1 MPNWVY
7 NKLTVAGANHV
18 LDFFKE
24 QAARP
29 ARAHDQDMDL
39 SFLNFVRPLHTEMAW
54 YNDTGWYE
62 WNINN
67 WGCKWDAGR
76 VDILENSPRRITY
89 YFETAWAAPEFV
101 FKAMAEQYPE
111 LDFYLWYEE
120 EQGWGGELVAKNGMA
135 VRGKTWEAPSGIL
148 IS

>member
-1 MPNWVY
+1 
-7 NKLTVAGANHV
+7 V

-24 QAARP
+24 QAAQP

-39 SFLNFVRPLHTEMAW
+39 SFLNFVRPLHTEMDW
-54 YNDTGWYE
+54 YNDTGWYQ

-76 VDILENSPRRITY
+76 VDILENVSRRITY
-89 YFETAWAAPEFV
+89 YFETAWAPPEFV

-111 LDFYLWYEE
+111 LDFLLWYEE
-120 EQGWGGELVAKNGMA
+120 EQGWGGELIAKNGVA
-135 VRGKTWEAPSGIL
+135 VQGKTWEAPTGLL

>member
-18 LDFFKE
+18 LDFFKK
-24 QAARP
+24 QAAEQVRP
-29 ARAHDQDMDL
+29 HQDSDF
-39 SFLNFVRPLHTEMAW
+39 SFMNFVRPLHTEMAW

-76 VDILENSPRRITY
+76 VEILENSPRRITY
-89 YFETAWAAPEFV
+89 YFETAWAPPELAL
-101 FKAMAEQYPE
+101 KAMAEQYPE
-111 LDFYLWYEE
+111 LEFFLHYEE
-120 EQGWGGELVAKNGMA
+120 EQGWGGELVAKNSNVKQTKQWDIPGRVM
-135 VRGKTWEAPSGIL
+135 K
-148 IS
+148 